1 MPSGRSSRRNF
12 LSTWRI
18 VSGPPTPTS
27 NQPDRNQS
35 HENGAQRQRM
45 ARRPVRHHRA
55 RRLRAY
61 EDSRAGNGFRVAQRK
76 SRLENSLF
84 GGRVSRYSAM
94 VGNSTRK
101 GGRGDYAR
109 AKTATRL
116 RRGHRIA
123 ATSLDG
129 FKSRLATGRSLLPCR
144 DERMPAITSLV

>member
-12 LSTWRI
+12 LNTWRI
-18 VSGPPTPTS
+18 VSGSPTPTS

-35 HENGAQRQRM
+35 HENGAQRR

-61 EDSRAGNGFRVAQRK
+61 EDSRAGAGFRVAQQK

-84 GGRVSRYSAM
+84 GGRVSRYSAI
-94 VGNSTRK
+94 VENSARK

-116 RRGHRIA
+116 RRGPRKEGYNQH
-123 ATSLDG
+123 S
-129 FKSRLATGRSLLPCR
+129 S
-144 DERMPAITSLV
+144 